1 MTNKSEI
8 RNILNGKYKRR
19 LNNCS
24 QPDFMIGMKSE
35 KAQNASVQMSVQHN
49 YIFFYFPARK
59 KAFVFFFLKSV
70 RVLSREDRA
79 GVADVLFKNNCLLRL
94 PHERSNDGTF

>member
-35 KAQNASVQMSVQHN
+35 KAQNASRQCN
-49 YIFFYFPARK
+49 RIIYIFIFLPERK
-59 KAFVFFFLKSV
+59 L
-70 RVLSREDRA
+70 
-79 GVADVLFKNNCLLRL
+79 
-94 PHERSNDGTF
+94 